1 MIVPLVKRTI
11 KLTRNFGF
19 QLQLESQN
27 HQHVLVGITKS
38 PANIDLNISMAE
50 LPVQGGG
57 TLKIKKKILVTE
69 LAAEGGG

>member
-50 LPVQGGG
+50 LPVKGGG
-57 TLKIKKKILVTE
+57 TLKIKKILVTE
-69 LAAEGGG
+69 LAAEGG